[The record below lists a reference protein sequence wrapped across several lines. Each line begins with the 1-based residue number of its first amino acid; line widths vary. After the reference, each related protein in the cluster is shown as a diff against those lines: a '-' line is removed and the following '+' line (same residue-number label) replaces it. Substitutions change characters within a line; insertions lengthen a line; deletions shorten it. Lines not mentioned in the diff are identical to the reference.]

1 MHILYT
7 SMGSILGRASK
18 EKQWPKRSPEMN
30 GCYSWNTW
38 INVCRLQD
46 QVEKINM
53 INAIIYIPL
62 PIGRVCTPFCNI
74 NFAHDPTHS
83 RWVLQLRFHC
93 PSVLKDVTTIPMGKP
108 QKLRVSGKW
117 MWMVHVVYTLIS
129 VMVLIDKKF
138 ARGGSKYDVY
148 IYIQMFRHTS
158 FKVADCKRVWW
169 NEKKNKAS
177 GLFMGLA
184 VGYQTELFRG
194 GGERVLYS
202 NRDLTSLDFW
212 FARTCQHFQTH
223 NRTPCPV
230 GTCQVS
236 FWPSFAPH
244 AGNSAHP
251 KRLRNMEPYIALR
264 TSDSPNLDP
273 IAIQPTSLSGCSH
286 LVYLLKTVVFKQTGT
301 HPHNTTLH
309 VTLPLTTYVKP
320 SLNILAQND
329 MDMLC
334 NQLEDCW
341 D

>member
-1 MHILYT
+1 MWMHILYT

-148 IYIQMFRHTS
+148 IYR
-158 FKVADCKRVWW
+158 
-169 NEKKNKAS
+169 
-177 GLFMGLA
+177 
-184 VGYQTELFRG
+184 Y
-194 GGERVLYS
+194 
-202 NRDLTSLDFW
+202 LDI
-212 FARTCQHFQTH
+212 
-223 NRTPCPV
+223 
-230 GTCQVS
+230 
-236 FWPSFAPH
+236 
-244 AGNSAHP
+244 
-251 KRLRNMEPYIALR
+251 L
-264 TSDSPNLDP
+264 
-273 IAIQPTSLSGCSH
+273 
-286 LVYLLKTVVFKQTGT
+286 LLKWLTASEFDGT
-301 HPHNTTLH
+301 KRKTRHQVCL
-309 VTLPLTTYVKP
+309 
-320 SLNILAQND
+320 
-329 MDMLC
+329 
-334 NQLEDCW
+334 W
-341 D
+341 G